1 MVIATSSYV
10 YRLATLRVH
19 VLLPFGGSTPGKAKH
34 FLPSGLLPASGG
46 EISNQITCVS
56 ALWPKVRPSWSGSR
70 FQISRVSLES

>member
-1 MVIATSSYV
+1 MVIASYV
-10 YRLATLRVH
+10 YRLATLGPTCTAVH

-56 ALWPKVRPSWSGSR
+56 ALWPKVRPS
-70 FQISRVSLES
+70 